1 MHTNTPKHIIKQ
13 NASKTKPQNNI
24 QHNIN
29 EHLHLFSE
37 KKNKMHIFFLK
48 NKIMKHES
56 KTD

>member
-37 KKNKMHIFFLK
+37 KNTKCTFFLK